1 MQTPFV
7 GQVVLYAFKF
17 APPGWTPCE
26 GQLLPISQYVAL
38 FSLLGIAYG
47 GDGKTTFGLPDY
59 RGLAPEGMQYCIA
72 LQGLYPGSPPT
83 SPPCAGEV
91 ALLPYFQRI
100 PEGWLSC
107 TGQLMSVSES
117 ANLFQ
122 VLGTRFGGDGQTTFG
137 LPNLTNT
144 PPPGVDDFSSL
155 YFIFTFGNIG
165 SPGALLA
172 TVQLLPFE
180 SAPAGWSTCEG
191 QLLPV
196 NQNQALFSLLGTTFG
211 GNGQM
216 TFGLPDLRNVTVPAG
231 MQYYIRVTAQNPVSD
246 EITGEE
252 EAGDS
257 SPQDETSSPTEE
269 AAY

>member
-17 APPGWTPCE
+17 APPGWAPCE
-26 GQLLPISQYVAL
+26 GQILPISQYTAL
-38 FSLLGIAYG
+38 FSLLGLSYG

-83 SPPCAGEV
+83 SPPRAGEV

-100 PEGWLSC
+100 PEGWNTC
-107 TGQLMSVSES
+107 DGRLMPVSEF

-155 YFIFTFGNIG
+155 YFIFVFGNTG
-165 SPGALLA
+165 SPSALLA

-180 SAPAGWSTCEG
+180 SAPTGWSTCEG

-196 NQNQALFSLLGTTFG
+196 NQNPGLFALLGTTFG
-211 GNGQM
+211 GNGQT

-231 MQYYIRVTAQNPVSD
+231 MQYCICVSTQIPVSAQG
-246 EITGEE
+246 TE
-252 EAGDS
+252 EAEEGEL
-257 SPQDETSSPTEE
+257 SPQDETSSPAQE
-269 AAY
+269 AY

>member
-17 APPGWTPCE
+17 APSGWAPCE
-26 GQLLPISQYVAL
+26 GQILPTSQYTAL
-38 FSLLGIAYG
+38 FSLLGITYG

-72 LQGLYPGSPPT
+72 LQGLYPNSPPT
-83 SPPCAGEV
+83 SPPCAGEM

-100 PEGWLSC
+100 PEGWINC
-107 TGQLMSVSES
+107 TGQLMPVSEF

-155 YFIFTFGNIG
+155 YFIFVFGNIG
-165 SPGALLA
+165 TPSALLA

-196 NQNQALFSLLGTTFG
+196 NQNPELFALLGTTFG
-211 GNGQM
+211 GNGQT

-231 MQYYIRVTAQNPVSD
+231 MQYFIRVSPPSPASEQET
-246 EITGEE
+246 E
-252 EAGDS
+252 EAEESAPGT
-257 SPQDETSSPTEE
+257 QDETCSPAEKKS
-269 AAY
+269 